1 MFFIVTAVLT
11 VFGLAAYAAY
21 LHFLLRQKERQQ
33 RDAQLQLQEKAKEK
47 RDQVNASI
55 QILAQSCGVDQLSFT
70 EASIRIRGL
79 LNSLSVE
86 EAIRE
91 EFSAF
96 YQLADATAH
105 IPVLAEWKKLS
116 RSEQNNLQREREK
129 LEQQHREF
137 VQSAAKRIIGRSF

>member
-55 QILAQSCGVDQLSFT
+55 QILAQSCGVDQ
-70 EASIRIRGL
+70 
-79 LNSLSVE
+79 
-86 EAIRE
+86 
-91 EFSAF
+91 
-96 YQLADATAH
+96 
-105 IPVLAEWKKLS
+105 
-116 RSEQNNLQREREK
+116 
-129 LEQQHREF
+129 
-137 VQSAAKRIIGRSF
+137 

>member
-116 RSEQNNLQREREK
+116 RSEQNHLQREREK
-129 LEQQHREF
+129 LEQQYREF
-137 VQSAAKRIIGRSF
+137 VQSAAKRILGRSF

>member
-33 RDAQLQLQEKAKEK
+33 RDAQRQLQEKAKEK
-47 RDQVNASI
+47 REQVNASI

-79 LNSLSVE
+79 LNSLSVG

-137 VQSAAKRIIGRSF
+137 VQSAAKRILGRSF